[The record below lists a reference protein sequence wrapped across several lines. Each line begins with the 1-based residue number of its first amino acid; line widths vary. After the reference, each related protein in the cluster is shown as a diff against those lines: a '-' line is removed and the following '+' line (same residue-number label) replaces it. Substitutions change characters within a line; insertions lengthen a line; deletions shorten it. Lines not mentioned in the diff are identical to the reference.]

1 MDTDM
6 LLFKPIDEL
15 LSHNGLVL
23 AVEKI
28 LSGVEMQLSYH
39 KYAVRIANYMFGSIP
54 RHPLLAYC
62 ITQAIGNAGCE
73 IRSETDVLE
82 ATGPGLI
89 TNLFHE
95 QRANHHDILLME
107 NDTLHCLKHC
117 APQPSCHFGS
127 YGAHL
132 HQGSWRGFANSPL

>member
-6 LLFKPIDEL
+6 VLFKPIDEL

-23 AVEKI
+23 AVEKV
-28 LSGVEMQLSYH
+28 LRNEEMQLSCH
-39 KYAVRIANYMFGSIP
+39 KHAVRIANYMFGSIP
-54 RHPLLAYC
+54 QHPLLAYC
-62 ITQAIGNAGCE
+62 VTQAIGNAGKE

-95 QRANHHDILLME
+95 QRAIHHDILLIG

-132 HQGSWRGFANSPL
+132 HQGSWRGFAKS